1 MGFKDE
7 DPQFAPKIDEWAP
20 LFYAGAKGLPP
31 AAFLAGGRDLEW
43 KCRVEENELLAASLR
58 NCGYPATEFHETEGS
73 HGGGVRPSAYFLR
86 DFVMKHS
93 GAGMWRFAAGERAV
107 VRGVG
112 AESVAAALQLFESL
126 RHPGMGVRVS
136 AGDAKVGAREIAVQG
151 VAAGT
156 AGAYAEAARIFEKM
170 REWPMVA
177 QVSVD
182 AKKGRVWQRSNG
194 KKMPETMNAVASAAC
209 AREGGVAFTYA
220 PKALPLPATDAF
232 RAAAAECPFLARLNR
247 EIIVVTDLA
256 DGEYALLF
264 DGREVGRFSAA
275 AFAKGVDVAPLD
287 TPNQR
292 LARAAAELAEKL
304 PSAAPED
311 AEDIRERLDAVRPLV
326 SRVVV
331 KPAIGS

>member
-1 MGFKDE
+1 M
-7 DPQFAPKIDEWAP
+7 
-20 LFYAGAKGLPP
+20 
-31 AAFLAGGRDLEW
+31 
-43 KCRVEENELLAASLR
+43 
-58 NCGYPATEFHETEGS
+58 
-73 HGGGVRPSAYFLR
+73 
-86 DFVMKHS
+86 
-93 GAGMWRFAAGERAV
+93 
-107 VRGVG
+107 
-112 AESVAAALQLFESL
+112 
-126 RHPGMGVRVS
+126 
-136 AGDAKVGAREIAVQG
+136 
-151 VAAGT
+151 AAGT

-292 LARAAAELAEKL
+292 LARAAAGLAEKL